1 MATMQFVDSLPVGL
15 ENVQWQIVAPIGG
28 MKDRLEAVER
38 GEELYI
44 DLMIKRDER
53 QREYQAFIRVIPD
66 LITGIQ
72 PDDLRDRVYH
82 LNDARAFFL
91 DIDGQMT
98 ETLVKLRVVLS
109 TEATP
114 PDLSA
119 GFVVMWQNNEGHIAT
134 AS

>member
-98 ETLVKLRVVLS
+98 ENLVKLRVVLS
-109 TEATP
+109 TEITP

-119 GFVVMWQNNEGHIAT
+119 GYVVMWQGNDHHIAT